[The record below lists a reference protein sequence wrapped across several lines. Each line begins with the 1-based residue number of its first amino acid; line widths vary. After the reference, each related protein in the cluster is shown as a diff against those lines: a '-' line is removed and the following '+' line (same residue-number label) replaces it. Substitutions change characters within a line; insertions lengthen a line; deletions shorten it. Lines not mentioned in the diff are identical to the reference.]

1 VSGRRPDVV
10 VVGGGVIGLASAWRL
25 AQQGVAVELADPAPG
40 SGASG
45 VAAGM
50 LAPLTEARIG
60 EEELLGLGM
69 ASLGRWP
76 DFAAEL
82 EEASGRSVGFRT
94 DGTIIVAFDG
104 DDRARLADTIDRQ
117 RSLGLD
123 VEDLPGRALRS
134 VEPALA
140 PSVRRGVWAAGE
152 RSVDPQALVE
162 ALLVAAERA
171 GVSIVRRRVTSL
183 LLAAPGYGATDVAA
197 GSPGLGNGKAGSTGA
212 AAGSPGLGNG
222 KAESTGAAAGSPGL
236 GNDKAGVANEAD
248 GDRVAGV
255 RLDDGTT
262 VAAGTVVLAAGAWSA
277 DVAGLPAEA
286 RPPVRPVKGQ
296 VLTLRQRPDD
306 VLVRHVVRAFV
317 RGSSVYLVPRNDGR
331 LVCGATEEE
340 RGWDATPT
348 AGAAYELL
356 RDVLTL
362 FPGLDEAEL
371 VGTTVGFR
379 PGTPDALPRIGPSPS
394 LEGLVLA
401 TGHFRNGILLTPLTA
416 DRVAASVVGEPAPG
430 VGASTP

>member
-1 VSGRRPDVV
+1 MSVLASGGRVQPDVV

-25 AQQGVAVELADPAPG
+25 AQRGVAVELVDPAPG
-40 SGASG
+40 SGASS

-50 LAPLTEARIG
+50 LAPVTEARIG

-69 ASLGRWP
+69 ASLAQWP
-76 DFAAEL
+76 GFAAEV

-104 DDRARLADTIDRQ
+104 DDRARLADMVDRQ

-123 VEDLPGRALRS
+123 VEALSGRALRS

-140 PSVRRGVWAAGE
+140 PAVRRGARAAGE

-162 ALLVAAERA
+162 ALLVAAERS
-171 GVSIVRRRVTSL
+171 GVSIVRGRVTSL
-183 LLAAPGYGATDVAA
+183 LLSPDHEAPPRAGQAHDV
-197 GSPGLGNGKAGSTGA
+197 GNGGA
-212 AAGSPGLGNG
+212 ADVGG
-222 KAESTGAAAGSPGL
+222 
-236 GNDKAGVANEAD
+236 
-248 GDRVAGV
+248 RVSGV

-262 VAAGTVVLAAGAWSA
+262 VAAPLVVLAAGAWSA
-277 DVAGLPAEA
+277 EVEGVPAAA

-306 VLVRHVVRAFV
+306 VLVQHVVRAFV
-317 RGSSVYLVPRNDGR
+317 RGSIVYLVPRNDGR
-331 LVCGATEEE
+331 LVCGATVEE

-379 PGTPDALPRIGPSPS
+379 PGTPDDLPRLGPSPTV
-394 LEGLVLA
+394 EGLVLA
-401 TGHFRNGILLTPLTA
+401 TGHHRNGILLTPLSAERVTA
-416 DRVAASVVGEPAPG
+416 CVVGAPVPG
-430 VGASTP
+430 VGASSP